1 MTVKKRFIGKTN
13 IKVSELGFGTAPLG
27 GWPVEVSDKN
37 AQSSLQKAW
46 DLGIRYFDTAPL
58 YGSGMSEIRL
68 GNFLKNQNRNEFTIS
83 TKVGRLIVDTIKSK
97 ASEKFIGSPIDK
109 DSEFNFS
116 WPISLLCITDQYPR

>member
-13 IKVSELGFGTAPLG
+13 VEVSELGFGTAPLG

-37 AQSSLQKAW
+37 AQSSLQTAW

-68 GNFLKNQNRNEFTIS
+68 GNFFKNQKRN
-83 TKVGRLIVDTIKSK
+83 
-97 ASEKFIGSPIDK
+97 
-109 DSEFNFS
+109 
-116 WPISLLCITDQYPR
+116 

>member
-13 IKVSELGFGTAPLG
+13 VEVSELGFGTAPLG

-68 GNFLKNQNRNEFTIS
+68 GNFLK
-83 TKVGRLIVDTIKSK
+83 IKTVMNLQYLQK
-97 ASEKFIGSPIDK
+97 LED
-109 DSEFNFS
+109 
-116 WPISLLCITDQYPR
+116 LL